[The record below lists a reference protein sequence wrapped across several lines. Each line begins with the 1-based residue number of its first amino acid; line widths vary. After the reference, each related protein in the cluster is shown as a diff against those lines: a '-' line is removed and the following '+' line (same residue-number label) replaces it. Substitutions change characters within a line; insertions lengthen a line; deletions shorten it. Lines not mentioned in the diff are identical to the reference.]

1 MKTPKTYALGVDS
14 DRVLVVSK
22 IDGQLLVT
30 IKVKDSDV
38 KYVKFTP
45 ERFVFYLFHIF
56 LLPYVSYTLSLHT
69 VLFIVH
75 LPAQLSSF
83 VSILQMGVAA
93 SDPRHDKRESWGCA
107 TRCRSHSI
115 SAPHRRYVPRMRH
128 FRLQLREHSQVLSTI
143 RCEER
148 RNQAY

>member
-30 IKVKDSDV
+30 IKIKDSDV
-38 KYVKFTP
+38 KHAEFTP
-45 ERFVFYLFHIF
+45 KRFVFYLFHIF
-56 LLPYVSYTLSLHT
+56 LLPYVSSTLSLHT
-69 VLFIVH
+69 VLFNVH

-83 VSILQMGVAA
+83 VSMLQMGVPA
-93 SDPRHDKRESWGCA
+93 SDPGHDKRERWGRA
-107 TRCRSHSI
+107 TRCRSNSI
-115 SAPHRRYVPRMRH
+115 SAPHWRHVPRMRH
-128 FRLQLREHSQVLSTI
+128 FRLQLRGHSQVLSTI